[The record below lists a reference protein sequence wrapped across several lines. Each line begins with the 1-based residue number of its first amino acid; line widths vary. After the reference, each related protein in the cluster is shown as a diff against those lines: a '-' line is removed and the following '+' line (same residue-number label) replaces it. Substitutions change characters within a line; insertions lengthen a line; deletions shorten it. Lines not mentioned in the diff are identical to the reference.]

1 MAELRR
7 RVSIINT
14 FYTKSLKKEA
24 PQLAKSLKADI
35 SKAMLSERFVF
46 VLSIRILPDLD
57 EDTFS
62 KFNEL
67 DWERINKN
75 WYNNLTALGKIRL
88 KSSIILEIYIFN
100 PLTLHCF
107 SEAWNMMQE
116 FSNLNKNKVRLI
128 LLP

>member
-1 MAELRR
+1 MGYLAELRR

-14 FYTKSLKKEA
+14 FYRKSLQKEA
-24 PQLAKSLKADI
+24 PQLTKSLKADI

-62 KFNEL
+62 NFNEL

-75 WYNNLTALGKIRL
+75 WYNNLTAIGKIRL
-88 KSSIILEIYIFN
+88 NHQIDISTICVIVL
-100 PLTLHCF
+100 
-107 SEAWNMMQE
+107 
-116 FSNLNKNKVRLI
+116 VR
-128 LLP
+128 PGT